1 MKPVHG
7 SSTHIASYDPHP
19 TKAVG
24 VHALSEI
31 DIVAEKNKCYV
42 QSRIFNIRL
51 TNKCFVNKAWRAG
64 RKLVT
69 KE

>member
-7 SSTHIASYDPHP
+7 SSTHVASYDPHP

-31 DIVAEKNKCYV
+31 DIVVVYV
-42 QSRIFNIRL
+42 VVVEVDVDDAVI
-51 TNKCFVNKAWRAG
+51 V
-64 RKLVT
+64 VVM
-69 KE
+69 